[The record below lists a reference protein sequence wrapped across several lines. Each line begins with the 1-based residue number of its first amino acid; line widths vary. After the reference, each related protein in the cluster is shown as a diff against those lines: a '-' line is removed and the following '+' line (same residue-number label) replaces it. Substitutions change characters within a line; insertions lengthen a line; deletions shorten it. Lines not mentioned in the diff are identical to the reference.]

1 MAETQTLDPYAVDES
16 QPITIAPREWYFFK
30 EEIKDQLAEG
40 NGVDLLKALHAAR
53 YYAMLDR
60 SSQQIAEGKVVKFTS
75 EEWEAFVN
83 AQNLH

>member
-30 EEIKDQLAEG
+30 EEIKDQLAES
-40 NGVDLLKALHAAR
+40 NSVDILKALHAAR

-75 EEWEAFVN
+75 EEWEAFVSAN
-83 AQNLH
+83 VV